1 MEYASINSKL
11 QYLLRE
17 TPRVFDRLKIGCPT
31 LNAGFD
37 RDDSMDDSQTPVGC
51 PGEGCSSFKL
61 IGT

>member
-17 TPRVFDRLKIGCPT
+17 TPRAFERLKIGCPT

-51 PGEGCSSFKL
+51 PGEGC
-61 IGT
+61 

>member
-11 QYLLRE
+11 QYPLRE
-17 TPRVFDRLKIGCPT
+17 TPQAFERLKIGCSI

-37 RDDSMDDSQTPVGC
+37 RDDSMDDSQTLVDC
-51 PGEGCSSFKL
+51 TGEGCWSFKL